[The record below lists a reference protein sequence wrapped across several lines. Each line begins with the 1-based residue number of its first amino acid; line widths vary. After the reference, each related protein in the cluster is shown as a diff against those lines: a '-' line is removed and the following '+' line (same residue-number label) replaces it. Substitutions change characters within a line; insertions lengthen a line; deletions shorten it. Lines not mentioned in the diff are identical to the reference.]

1 MGGYDNIRAILDA
14 VDLRLGARSLSLERV
29 RLMGIVNVTP
39 DSFSDGGRFLAVDDA
54 VEHVARLV
62 AEGADIVDIGGEST
76 RPGAEPVSVE
86 DEIGRILPVVERV
99 VGLGVPISVDTRH
112 AAVAEAAIDVGA
124 VMIND
129 ISGLRD
135 RAMRAVAVCHQVPV
149 VVMHMPID
157 DPATM
162 QLHTDYVDVVGD
174 VCSFLV
180 EQTERALADGVPQV
194 VVDPGIGFGK
204 TTAQS
209 LELIRRLDEIAGL
222 GHPVLVA
229 ASRKG
234 FIGQLT
240 SVDDPADR
248 LAGTLAV
255 HLAAVARGARLL
267 RVHDVAAHRQALDV
281 WEAIASPLVAEER
294 AETNT

>member
-1 MGGYDNIRAILDA
+1 
-14 VDLRLGARSLSLERV
+14 
-29 RLMGIVNVTP
+29 MGIVNVTP

-76 RPGAEPVSVE
+76 RPGAEPVSVD
-86 DEIGRILPVVERV
+86 DELSRILPVVERV

-209 LELIRRLDEIAGL
+209 LELD
-222 GHPVLVA
+222 P
-229 ASRKG
+229 ASRRDRRSSA
-234 FIGQLT
+234 IQCSSPPRARVSSVSSRPSTTRPTDSPAHSPCT
-240 SVDDPADR
+240 SPR
-248 LAGTLAV
+248 SLAGRACCGCTTSRPT
-255 HLAAVARGARLL
+255 ARRSTCGSRSSHHWSRRNVPALHPHHDLIMWLGAGR
-267 RVHDVAAHRQALDV
+267 
-281 WEAIASPLVAEER
+281 
-294 AETNT
+294 

>member
-1 MGGYDNIRAILDA
+1 M
-14 VDLRLGARSLSLERV
+14 SFERV

-76 RPGAEPVSVE
+76 RPGAQPVSVD
-86 DEIGRILPVVERV
+86 DELRRILPVIERV

-129 ISGLRD
+129 VSGLRD

-174 VCSFLV
+174 VLRPSSSSRPSERSRTACRRWSSIPASVSARPPSRASSSSGVSTRSSSSGIPCSSAP
-180 EQTERALADGVPQV
+180 R
-194 VVDPGIGFGK
+194 
-204 TTAQS
+204 
-209 LELIRRLDEIAGL
+209 
-222 GHPVLVA
+222 
-229 ASRKG
+229 
-234 FIGQLT
+234 
-240 SVDDPADR
+240 
-248 LAGTLAV
+248 
-255 HLAAVARGARLL
+255 ARGSS
-267 RVHDVAAHRQALDV
+267 V
-281 WEAIASPLVAEER
+281 S
-294 AETNT
+294 

>member
-1 MGGYDNIRAILDA
+1 MSLD
-14 VDLRLGARSLSLERV
+14 RV

-62 AEGADIVDIGGEST
+62 AEGADIVDVGGEST
-76 RPGAEPVSVE
+76 RPGAEPVNID
-86 DEIGRILPVVERV
+86 DELRRILPVVERV

-149 VVMHMPID
+149 VVMHMPVD

-162 QLHTDYVDVVGD
+162 QLHTDYDDVVRD

-180 EQTERALADGVPQV
+180 DQTVRALADGVPQV

-204 TTAQS
+204 TTEQS
-209 LELIRRLDEIAGL
+209 LELVRRLDEIVGL
-222 GHPVLVA
+222 GHPVLVG

-240 SVDDPADR
+240 AVDDPADR

-255 HLAAVARGARLL
+255 HLAAVGRGATLL

-281 WEAIASPLVAEER
+281 WASIEPPLIAKAR
-294 AETNT
+294 APEPES

>member
-1 MGGYDNIRAILDA
+1 
-14 VDLRLGARSLSLERV
+14 LSLDRV

-62 AEGADIVDIGGEST
+62 EEGADIIDVGGEST
-76 RPGAEPVSVE
+76 RPGAEPVSVD
-86 DEIGRILPVVERV
+86 DELSRILPVVERV

-149 VVMHMPID
+149 VLMHMPID

-162 QLHTDYVDVVGD
+162 QLHTDYDDVVSD
-174 VCSFLV
+174 VCAFLV
-180 EQTERALADGVPQV
+180 AQTERALADGVPQI

-204 TTAQS
+204 TTEQS
-209 LELIRRLDEIAGL
+209 LELVRRLHEIVEL
-222 GHPVLVA
+222 GHPVLVG

-234 FIGQLT
+234 FIGHLT
-240 SVDDPADR
+240 SIDDPADR
-248 LAGTLAV
+248 LAGSLAV
-255 HLAAVARGARLL
+255 HLAAVARGACLL

-281 WEAIASPLVAEER
+281 WESIESPLIAQVHAEG
-294 AETNT
+294 NSGS

>member
-1 MGGYDNIRAILDA
+1 
-14 VDLRLGARSLSLERV
+14 LSFERV

-54 VEHVARLV
+54 VEHAARLV
-62 AEGADIVDIGGEST
+62 AEGADIIDIGGEST
-76 RPGAEPVSVE
+76 RPGAQPVSVD
-86 DEIGRILPVVERV
+86 DELRRILPVVERV
-99 VGLGVPISVDTRH
+99 VGFGVPISVDTRH

-124 VMIND
+124 LMIND

-162 QLHTDYVDVVGD
+162 QLHTDYIDVVSA
-174 VCSFLV
+174 VCGFLL
-180 EQTERALADGVPQV
+180 EHTERALMDGVPQV
-194 VVDPGIGFGK
+194 IVDPGIGFGK

-209 LELIRRLDEIAGL
+209 IELVRRLDEIVEL
-222 GHPVLVA
+222 GHPVLVG

-255 HLAAVARGARLL
+255 HLAAVARGASLL
-267 RVHDVAAHRQALDV
+267 RVHDVGAHRQALDV
-281 WEAIASPLVAEER
+281 FESIESPVIEKAR
-294 AETNT
+294 AEAERDS